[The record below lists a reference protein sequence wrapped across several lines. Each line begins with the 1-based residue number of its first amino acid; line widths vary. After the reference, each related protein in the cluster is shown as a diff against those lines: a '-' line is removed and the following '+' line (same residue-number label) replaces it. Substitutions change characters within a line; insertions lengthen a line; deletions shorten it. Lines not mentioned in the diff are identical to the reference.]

1 MKTERA
7 PMDPQT
13 ATDVPALMK
22 AAFQRI
28 TAREFDAARPIVD
41 RLRVLG
47 PDNGMTAHA
56 RLHLDTD
63 SCEVESGAAFGEAF
77 LAEHDATQGI
87 NVHNAWHLAALQ
99 VEAGQATAALGWH
112 QRVVTPAVAQV
123 PMTFA
128 SAVTLLWRIELY
140 GLGRAR
146 GAILPWA
153 AMHAAAAG
161 IADGSALNEISRAMA
176 CIAVGDDPGVD
187 AVLARLEPAAA
198 SASSPG
204 AEPAEEAEEAEQA
217 EQAGLA
223 RPIVEG
229 LRAAWM
235 GDAAGAVGHLE
246 PAVRDLHRLSRFQEQ
261 KTPIEDTLLDAQLR
275 VGRNAA
281 AAAFLTARTAA
292 QPRPLARDLFWL
304 GRARLGAG
312 DRQAGQA
319 SLRAARERWRSAEP
333 DSPELA
339 ALDALLAA

>member
-1 MKTERA
+1 MKTESA
-7 PMDPQT
+7 PMDPQI
-13 ATDVPALMK
+13 ATDVPALMQT
-22 AAFQRI
+22 AFQRI

-41 RLRVLG
+41 RLCALE

-56 RLHLDTD
+56 RLHLETD

-77 LAEHDATQGI
+77 LAQHDPTQGI

-112 QRVVTPAVAQV
+112 QRVVTPAVAPV

-146 GAILPWA
+146 GARLPWE

-176 CIAVGDDPGVD
+176 CIAIGDEAGVD
-187 AVLARLEPAAA
+187 AVLARLRSTA
-198 SASSPG
+198 ASSP
-204 AEPAEEAEEAEQA
+204 AADQADQA
-217 EQAGLA
+217 EAAGLA
-223 RPIVEG
+223 LPVVEG
-229 LRAAWM
+229 LRAAWK
-235 GDAAGAVGHLE
+235 GDAAGAVAHLE

-275 VGRNAA
+275 AGRNAA

-292 QPRPLARDLFWL
+292 QPRPLARDLYWL

-312 DRQAGQA
+312 DRQGGLA
-319 SLRAARERWRSAEP
+319 SLRAARERWHSAEP

>member
-1 MKTERA
+1 MKTESA

-13 ATDVPALMK
+13 ATDVPALMQ

-28 TAREFDAARPIVD
+28 TAREFAAARPIVD
-41 RLRVLG
+41 RLCVLE

-56 RLHLDTD
+56 RLHLETD

-77 LAEHDATQGI
+77 LARHDPTQGI

-112 QRVVTPAVAQV
+112 QRVVTPAVAHV

-140 GLGRAR
+140 GLGGAR
-146 GAILPWA
+146 GAILPWE

-161 IADGSALNEISRAMA
+161 IADGSALNEISRAMT
-176 CIAVGDDPGVD
+176 CIAIGDDPGVD
-187 AVLARLEPAAA
+187 AVLERLQPA
-198 SASSPG
+198 SAPPPDADRAGGVEG
-204 AEPAEEAEEAEQA
+204 AD
-217 EQAGLA
+217 LA
-223 RPIVEG
+223 SPIVRG
-229 LRAAWM
+229 LRAAWK
-235 GDAAGAVGHLE
+235 GDAAGAVEHLE

-281 AAAFLTARTAA
+281 AAAFLAARTAA